1 MKYFDAFSGIG
12 GFRQGFQEYGECIGH
27 CDINKQANITYE
39 AIYGNERTFTDI
51 TKITDEEWLSLID
64 VDVFL
69 GGIPCTSFSI
79 AGKRKGFDDERGIG
93 SLFFDYLRGI
103 KLANPS
109 FVFIE
114 NVKGLVSHD
123 KGRTIDT
130 MVKEL
135 NSLGYKVDFEVLNA
149 TDYGI
154 PQKRDRVFIVGVKE
168 DLYKEPLF
176 PLLKKESPK
185 YIEDIL
191 EDLPFSS
198 IERLEREPKLLTELE
213 ISQYTKPFLTN
224 NKQEVHCIN
233 SKKSN
238 GKQPSQQ
245 DRIYDNLGILPTIS
259 ASLGGRYLIF
269 DKNHKLLRKITPK
282 EAWRSQGFSDI
293 DYEKAEL
300 VTSVGQLYK
309 QAGNAIPAPLSVA
322 LANAWKETYSN

>member
-51 TKITDEEWLSLID
+51 TKITDEEWLSLSD

-79 AGKRKGFDDERGIG
+79 AGKRKGFADERGIG

-123 KGRTIDT
+123 KGRTIAK

-135 NSLGYKVDFEVLNA
+135 KSLGYKVDLAVLNA

-198 IERLEREPKLLTELE
+198 IERLERETKLLTELE
-213 ISQYTKPFLTN
+213 NSKYTKPFLTN

-259 ASLGGRYLIF
+259 ASVSGRYLIF
-269 DKNHKLLRKITPK
+269 DKNHKVLRKITPK
-282 EAWRSQGFSDI
+282 EAWRAQGFKDE
-293 DYEKAEL
+293 DFEKARL
-300 VTSVGQLYK
+300 VTSNGQLYK
-309 QAGNAIPAPLSVA
+309 QAGNAIPAPLSIA
-322 LANAWKETYSN
+322 LANTWKEIYN

>member
-51 TKITDEEWLSLID
+51 TKITDEEWLSLSD

-79 AGKRKGFDDERGIG
+79 AGKRKGFADERGIG

-123 KGRTIDT
+123 KGRTIAK

-135 NSLGYKVDFEVLNA
+135 KSLGYKVDLAVLNA

-213 ISQYTKPFLTN
+213 NSKYTKTFLTN
-224 NKQEVHCIN
+224 YKQEVHCIN

-259 ASLGGRYLIF
+259 ASVSGRYLIF
-269 DKNHKLLRKITPK
+269 DKNHKVLRKITPK
-282 EAWRSQGFSDI
+282 EAWRAQGFKDE
-293 DYEKAEL
+293 DFEKARL
-300 VTSVGQLYK
+300 VTSNGQLYK
-309 QAGNAIPAPLSVA
+309 QAGNAIPAPLSIA
-322 LANAWKETYSN
+322 LANTWKEIYN